1 MKLNES
7 KKEKDEAKAERAE
20 FKQSKQGEVITGFS
34 KSQVLIVLVA
44 SLAVGLIAG
53 YIAVKLSAPVS
64 TSYVNTGA
72 SSGLSASDQAAL
84 QTQVQGVLGPV
95 LSQQGGSLSVS
106 VASSEAPVVN
116 LTATINGSTQ
126 SIPGFVY
133 DNELFIAAQGIPLS
147 TNLSTAPQQAQQAQ
161 LPSLFNSPPKTQTVN
176 FNQVESEVV
185 PAQGYVLPVKWG
197 DSVKKLVDSGALNV
211 TALASILQQSGQ
223 PLTIE
228 ELSVLNGTSDENI
241 TINSNNTL
249 FDLYVLWGIGINN
262 NNTIINNG
270 PLMQNGNPNNFAST
284 GGYLP
289 LGNLMIGQL
298 NLVNLTTD
306 QQSIA
311 NEAAFNSYRPCC
323 DNPTGFPDCNH
334 GAAALGLIEL
344 MASQGNDINST
355 FEAVRDF
362 NSFQFTQQYVE
373 EGVYF
378 ASQGVDWN
386 SVPASTVVN
395 YNFSS
400 ATGSGYVMQ
409 YLQKYNLLSQPAS
422 SSGGAGC
429 GVGAPSQSSSSSS
442 CGVGAPV
449 QQASAP
455 SCGA

>member
-7 KKEKDEAKAERAE
+7 KKEKDEAKTERAE
-20 FKQSKQGEVITGFS
+20 FKQGEVITGFS
-34 KSQVLIVLVA
+34 KSQVLLVLIA
-44 SLAVGLIAG
+44 SLAVGLITG
-53 YIAVKLSAPVS
+53 YIAVKLSAPA
-64 TSYVNTGA
+64 TSNYVNTVT

-95 LSQQGGSLSVS
+95 LSQQGGSLRVSVS
-106 VASSEAPVVN
+106 NSEAPVVN

-126 SIPGFVY
+126 SIPAFVY
-133 DNELFIAAQGIPLS
+133 NNELFIATQGIPLS
-147 TNLSTAPQQAQQAQ
+147 TNLSTAPAATQQAM
-161 LPSLFNSPPKTQTVN
+161 PPLFNNPPKTKTIN

-185 PAQGYVLPVKWG
+185 PTQGYVLPIKWG

-211 TALASILQQSGQ
+211 TALSSILQQSGQ

-228 ELSVLNGTSDENI
+228 ELQILNGTNNENI

-249 FDLYVLWGIGINN
+249 FDLYVLWGIGISD

-298 NLVNLTTD
+298 NLINLTTS

-355 FEAVRDF
+355 FEAVKDF
-362 NSFQFTQQYVE
+362 NSYQFTQQYVE

-378 ASQGVDWN
+378 ASQGADWN

-422 SSGGAGC
+422 SSGDASC
-429 GVGAPSQSSSSSS
+429 GVGTPQTTSSS
-442 CGVGAPV
+442 CGV
-449 QQASAP
+449 SAQP
-455 SCGA
+455 TQTSSCGV